1 MARKSEA
8 RQINPEAEEMAFGS
22 ESEKTQEQ
30 AIDLVVEKT
39 DVGHD
44 IGKKREVKAIDGSER
59 EEVFVG
65 QSESTQ
71 TYARIG
77 ADGETRLRAV
87 DPKESSAKLEAAKSF
102 NELAGSIDAMAKAIL
117 GTMPS
122 LSSEA
127 RSASLK
133 AIESNPFGLVSE
145 ALKSQKNPNEA
156 LGNLLRSKLEQHPEV
171 RQVSTEQSLLQLE
184 STKRQATELART
196 AEKSGDEQAFKD
208 AQADIY
214 AAEKQIL
221 ALQERLNPNASEAE
235 KQVRVDQLEGFVTIL
250 PEPVYEQ
257 GMGAVQARIKELE
270 GIMSKADKGND
281 QLAWNTARNE
291 YDRHNAIMPTLER
304 VQNLQNIE
312 AAAQKAMDEGVAK
325 QLLERGKARARS
337 RAKKSY
343 WSKVADDTTFTL
355 GQVTEAMRSLEK
367 SAASG
372 KNVDADYAK
381 IDASRKELEAYLGQ
395 VKGQI
400 ESAQQENDRLKEA
413 GIEINLEPDM
423 KIVGAKTELYMDLAV
438 MNRQNP
444 ELVAT
449 YVASALKSKTVS
461 PAGLAILKEFKA
473 DLAAGRLN
481 APEAKPEAADED
493 EEGLLES
500 RFGAGDEEETGFAE
514 PAAMEAT
521 RKVQVKPKGLESAAD
536 MMARMAEAGAARDQA
551 ANKAAYKGDTKAGNF
566 MEGNAADS
574 ITHTDTDEVK
584 SAREALMAKYKT
596 ENETP
601 TVTPGRKE
609 GMPGFG
615 EWAAGGE
622 HPAEKAEKIKNAK
635 QELEDLQWEKT
646 GDGNSWNYKSP
657 GVQQNIERRMEALK
671 GFLQDEGEITPS
683 TSTSRESIK
692 VNYDQFPTQQMDQLE
707 FQEQQAVD
715 LRNELRTLERM
726 VDGSS
731 WNYKSPELKVGILK
745 DIKDIR
751 KDLQNIGETI
761 PETFNVDEKIAE
773 AQKQRIDIQESISES
788 RQEQAPNPESE
799 WWNQTGVDQLSG
811 AWAALDKSMGP
822 DASKHSL
829 LTMGVP
835 KGILKKYPTPQAL
848 YKFVENPGVWARIN
862 GDAAATREALNRF
875 VEEAN
880 NSRIIYSPVE
890 SLAKQSMKRSA
901 TEKKGG
907 TGVSQGIEIG
917 K

>member
-30 AIDLVVEKT
+30 DVDLIVEKT

-44 IGKKREVKAIDGSER
+44 IGKMREVKAVDGSKR
-59 EEVFVG
+59 EEIFVG

-77 ADGETRLRAV
+77 ADGETRLRAA
-87 DPKESSAKLEAAKSF
+87 DPKESSARLDAAKSF

-122 LSSEA
+122 LSAEA
-127 RSASLK
+127 RSASLR
-133 AIESNPFGLVSE
+133 AIESNPLGLVSE

-156 LGNLLRSKLEQHPEV
+156 LGTLLRSKLEQHPEV
-171 RQVSTEQSLLQLE
+171 RQASTEQSLLQLE

-214 AAEKQIL
+214 AAEKQIS

-235 KQVRVDQLEGFVTIL
+235 KQVRADQVEGFVTIL

-257 GMGAVQARIKELE
+257 GVGAVQARLKELE

-291 YDRHNAIMPTLER
+291 YDRHRAIMPTLER
-304 VQNLQNIE
+304 VQNLQTIE
-312 AAAQKAMDEGVAK
+312 AAAQKAMDDGVAK

-343 WSKVADDTTFTL
+343 WGKVADDTTYTL
-355 GQVTEAMRSLEK
+355 SQVTESMRSLEK
-367 SAASG
+367 LAAG
-372 KNVDADYAK
+372 GANVDSDYAK

-423 KIVGAKTELYMDLAV
+423 KVVGATTELYMDLAT

-449 YVASALKSKTVS
+449 YVASALKSKSVS
-461 PAGLAILKEFKA
+461 PAGLAIIKEFKA
-473 DLAAGRLN
+473 DLEAGRLN
-481 APEAKPEAADED
+481 VPERKPALADDE
-493 EEGLLES
+493 EEGLLDS
-500 RFGAGDEEETGFAE
+500 RFGAGDDNEEEAGFAE
-514 PAAMEAT
+514 PATMEAT
-521 RKVQVKPKGLESAAD
+521 RQVKMKRGGLESASD

-551 ANKAAYKGDTKAGNF
+551 ANKAAR
-566 MEGNAADS
+566 EGAADEPPP
-574 ITHTDTDEVK
+574 IPETH
-584 SAREALMAKYKT
+584 AREMDAI
-596 ENETP
+596 TP
-601 TVTPGRKE
+601 ADTADQTNFVRE
-609 GMPGFG
+609 MPVVAPKSRHGAMEGFG

-622 HPAEKAEKIKNAK
+622 HPVARSEQAPEAQTA
-635 QELEDLQWEKT
+635 QE
-646 GDGNSWNYKSP
+646 S
-657 GVQQNIERRMEALK
+657 VR
-671 GFLQDEGEITPS
+671 
-683 TSTSRESIK
+683 
-692 VNYDQFPTQQMDQLE
+692 VNYDQFPTQQMDATHTEALRTELSQLE
-707 FQEQQAVD
+707 AAEKKSGWLYNGSPRQVIEERIENIKD
-715 LRNELRTLERM
+715 TLRNAG
-726 VDGSS
+726 D
-731 WNYKSPELKVGILK
+731 
-745 DIKDIR
+745 
-751 KDLQNIGETI
+751 
-761 PETFNVDEKIAE
+761 
-773 AQKQRIDIQESISES
+773 
-788 RQEQAPNPESE
+788 ESE
-799 WWNQTGVDQLSG
+799 WWNQSGADQLSG

-835 KGILKKYPTPQAL
+835 KGILKKYPTAQAL
-848 YKFVENPGVWARIN
+848 YKFIENPGVWARIN

-880 NSRIIYSPVE
+880 NTRIHNTSDV
-890 SLAKQSMKRSA
+890 SLAKK
-901 TEKKGG
+901 
-907 TGVSQGIEIG
+907 SQAEDRKIPHAGMDIPR
-917 K
+917 